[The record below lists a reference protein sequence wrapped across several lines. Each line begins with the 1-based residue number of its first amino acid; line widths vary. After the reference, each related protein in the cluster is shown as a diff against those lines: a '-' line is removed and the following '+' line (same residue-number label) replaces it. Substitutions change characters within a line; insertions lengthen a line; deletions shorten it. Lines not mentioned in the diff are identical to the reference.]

1 VCVYVCVCVCVCVC
15 VWVCVAVVQCVR
27 LTEPTRDDSLTRPGV
42 AITVD
47 KIKRFLRMNR
57 IRDADK
63 LIREV
68 SNRLKEEQQERAD
81 RMAEDVRMHIHTYA
95 LCWYSAN
102 VWCRQVEAWLWII
115 ALFSLEAP

>member
-1 VCVYVCVCVCVCVC
+1 
-15 VWVCVAVVQCVR
+15 
-27 LTEPTRDDSLTRPGV
+27 
-42 AITVD
+42 VD

-81 RMAEDVRMHIHTYA
+81 RMAEDVRMLIHDYGF
-95 LCWYSAN
+95 CWYSAN
-102 VWCRQVEAWLWII
+102 VWCRQVEAWL
-115 ALFSLEAP
+115 